1 MSQIPK
7 SKFRKSLDKILL
19 DLSHPFLVI
28 VTFLLS
34 PVIITNS
41 RALMVVHIVKGLD
54 NFKLYAIIATI
65 GLVLISVSYFLFWR
79 NFNPRSSTLNMVGA
93 ICLVVSFKIAQ
104 MSDEGNLDS
113 RNFYIG
119 IASFASAIPIGLFLA
134 YNFPYRIKK
143 II

>member
-1 MSQIPK
+1 
-7 SKFRKSLDKILL
+7 
-19 DLSHPFLVI
+19 
-28 VTFLLS
+28 
-34 PVIITNS
+34 
-41 RALMVVHIVKGLD
+41 MVVHIVKGLD

-143 II
+143 DVDDLEEDNEEEVEEDGKEEGKGFNENGPKGR

>member
-1 MSQIPK
+1 
-7 SKFRKSLDKILL
+7 
-19 DLSHPFLVI
+19 
-28 VTFLLS
+28 
-34 PVIITNS
+34 
-41 RALMVVHIVKGLD
+41 MVVHIVKGLD

-79 NFNPRSSTLNMVGA
+79 NFNPRSSTLNMAGA

-143 II
+143 DVDDLEEDNEEEVEEDGKEEGKGFNENGPKGR